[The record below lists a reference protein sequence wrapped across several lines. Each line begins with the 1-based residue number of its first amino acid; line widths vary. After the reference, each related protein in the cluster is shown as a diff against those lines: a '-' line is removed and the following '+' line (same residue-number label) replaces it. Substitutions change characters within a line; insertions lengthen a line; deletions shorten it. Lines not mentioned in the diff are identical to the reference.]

1 MKKHLLSLSLLCGFL
16 YGVKGQALSLYFQY
30 DTAGNQIY
38 RGLNQNYISNSIENI
53 DTPII
58 LSDESD
64 KFWNEIKVYP
74 VPVKD
79 LLTISWTEEID
90 KMIESVSLYEH
101 NTLYER
107 IYRKNIPNINR
118 QVQVDMTA
126 YNAGVYILSFQL
138 KDGKIHTKNII
149 KQ

>member
-1 MKKHLLSLSLLCGFL
+1 M
-16 YGVKGQALSLYFQY
+16 
-30 DTAGNQIY
+30 
-38 RGLNQNYISNSIENI
+38 
-53 DTPII
+53 
-58 LSDESD
+58 
-64 KFWNEIKVYP
+64 YP

-118 QVQVDMTA
+118 RVQVDMTA

>member
-1 MKKHLLSLSLLCGFL
+1 M
-16 YGVKGQALSLYFQY
+16 KGQKASLYFQY

-38 RGLNQNYISNSIENI
+38 RGLNKNYASTSAENSIVQSV
-53 DTPII
+53 I
-58 LSDESD
+58 LPNESD

-79 LLTISWTEEID
+79 LLTISWSQEID

-107 IYRKNIPNINR
+107 IHRKNIPNINR

-126 YNAGVYILSFQL
+126 YYAGVYLLSFHL
-138 KDGKIHTKNII
+138 KDGKVHTKNII